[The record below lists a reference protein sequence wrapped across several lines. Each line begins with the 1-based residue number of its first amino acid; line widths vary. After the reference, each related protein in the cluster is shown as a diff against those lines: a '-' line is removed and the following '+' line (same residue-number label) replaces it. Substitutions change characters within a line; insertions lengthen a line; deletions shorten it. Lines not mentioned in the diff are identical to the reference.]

1 MRVYARIPLVCV
13 AMLLAIRAGAHAQA
27 EIPSRLTLPE
37 ALRLAS
43 ARNPRIAG
51 ARAGVDAAAADRITA
66 RLRPNPV
73 LTLDSS
79 SYPLFESDRGS
90 FADSQELN
98 VRVDQELDF
107 GARRR
112 LRRQSAER
120 GMTQA
125 DASRRDVERQVL
137 LDVRRAYLQAA
148 LAQADLATARDTLVE
163 IDRVLTL
170 NRARL
175 QQGEISGAEV
185 RRLHAERLRFV
196 DDVFASELALRNAS
210 SSLLTLLNAPNP
222 GQPVEIADGLRLPD
236 ADGAE
241 ASPAASAMQAAATM
255 PGQPAGLPAPAAGSA
270 ATLQSAPAATTPPVV
285 APAALAELQKQAV
298 ASRPD
303 MAAAIEA
310 ERRAD
315 TQTRLQRALARPAL
329 TVGGGYNRN
338 FGTNGISVGMSV
350 PLPFFNRNQGA
361 IARADAEQRQAALER
376 AATQADVA
384 LDVQQA
390 ANALEVS
397 RARVAYIE
405 REFLDNAEQSVA
417 IARNSYQLGAATLI
431 DLLDAQRTWRETR
444 RTYNRA
450 LYDLRISQFQLDAA
464 IGREAVTP

>member
-51 ARAGVDAAAADRITA
+51 ARAGVDAAAADRVTA

-79 SYPLFESDRGS
+79 SYPLFEPDRGS
-90 FADSQELN
+90 FVDSQELD
-98 VRVDQELDF
+98 VRVDQELDL

-112 LRRQSAER
+112 LHRESAER
-120 GMTQA
+120 GMRLA

-137 LDVRRAYLQAA
+137 LEVRRAYLQAA
-148 LAQADLATARDTLVE
+148 LAQADLDTARNTLVE

-222 GQPVEIADGLRLPD
+222 GQPVEIADGLRL
-236 ADGAE
+236 ADGGSE
-241 ASPAASAMQAAATM
+241 AALAAPAA
-255 PGQPAGLPAPAAGSA
+255 PAPAGGSV
-270 ATLQSAPAATTPPVV
+270 ATLQNVPAATTPPVV
-285 APAALAELQKQAV
+285 TPAAIASLQAQAI
-298 ASRPD
+298 AGRPD
-303 MAAAIEA
+303 LAAAIEA

-315 TQTRLQRALARPAL
+315 AQTQLQRALVRPNL

-338 FGTNGISVGMSV
+338 FGTNGISIGVSV
-350 PLPFFNRNQGA
+350 PLPFLNRNQGA
-361 IARADAEQRQAALER
+361 IARAEAEQRQAALER
-376 AATQADVA
+376 AAIQADVA

-390 ANALEVS
+390 ANALEIS

-464 IGREAVTP
+464 IGREVVTP

>member
-73 LTLDSS
+73 ITLDSAG
-79 SYPLFESDRGS
+79 YPLFESNRGS
-90 FADSQELN
+90 FADTQELN
-98 VRVDQELDF
+98 VRVDQDLDF

-112 LRRQSAER
+112 LRRESAER
-120 GMTQA
+120 GAGQA

-137 LDVRRAYLQAA
+137 LDVRRSYLQAA
-148 LAQADLATARDTLVE
+148 LAQADLDTARSTLAE

-185 RRLHAERLRFV
+185 RRLHAERLRFL
-196 DDVFASELALRNAS
+196 DDVFASELALRNATA
-210 SSLLTLLNAPNP
+210 SLLTLLNAPNP
-222 GQPVEIADGLRLPD
+222 GQALEIADGLRAAEVAETPSLMVLPD
-236 ADGAE
+236 
-241 ASPAASAMQAAATM
+241 
-255 PGQPAGLPAPAAGSA
+255 
-270 ATLQSAPAATTPPVV
+270 LQT
-285 APAALAELQKQAV
+285 QAV

-303 MAAAIEA
+303 LAAAIEA

-315 TQTRLQRALARPAL
+315 VETRLQRALVRPVP

-338 FGTNGISVGMSV
+338 FGTNGISVGISV
-350 PLPFFNRNQGA
+350 PLPLFNRNQGT
-361 IARADAEQRQAALER
+361 IARAEAEQRQAALAR
-376 AATQADVA
+376 AAVQADVA

-397 RARVAYIE
+397 RARVASIE

-464 IGREAVTP
+464 IGREVVTP

>member
-1 MRVYARIPLVCV
+1 
-13 AMLLAIRAGAHAQA
+13 
-27 EIPSRLTLPE
+27 
-37 ALRLAS
+37 
-43 ARNPRIAG
+43 
-51 ARAGVDAAAADRITA
+51 
-66 RLRPNPV
+66 
-73 LTLDSS
+73 
-79 SYPLFESDRGS
+79 
-90 FADSQELN
+90 
-98 VRVDQELDF
+98 
-107 GARRR
+107 
-112 LRRQSAER
+112 
-120 GMTQA
+120 MTQA

-137 LDVRRAYLQAA
+137 LDVRRAYMQAA
-148 LAQADLATARDTLVE
+148 LAQADLETARNTLVE

-222 GQPVEIADGLRLPD
+222 GQAVEIVDGLRVAGALDAASAASSLLTLLNAPNPGQAVEIADGLRLT
-236 ADGAE
+236 GARNA
-241 ASPAASAMQAAATM
+241 ASAASAMRAATTSAPQAASASAAQAAAASAARALPGAPAGLAT
-255 PGQPAGLPAPAAGSA
+255 PGQPAGAPPVAAESA
-270 ATLQSAPAATTPPVV
+270 AALQSVPTATTPPVV
-285 APAALAELQKQAV
+285 PPAALAELQTQA
-298 ASRPD
+298 AAGRPD
-303 MAAAIEA
+303 LAAAIEA

-315 TQTRLQRALARPAL
+315 TQTRLQRALARPAF

-338 FGTNGISVGMSV
+338 FGTNGISFGVSV
-350 PLPFFNRNQGA
+350 PLPLFNRNQGA
-361 IARADAEQRQAALER
+361 IARAEAEQRQAALER
-376 AATQADVA
+376 AATQAEVA
-384 LDVQQA
+384 CDVQQA

-417 IARNSYQLGAATLI
+417 IARNSYQLGASTLI